1 MIIVGLTG
9 IIGSGKSTVAALL
22 GKQGLPVIDF
32 DALARKSLTWEETRV
47 AIRDAFGLDYVLED
61 RVDIERL
68 RQTVFA
74 AGRDLRRIEEII
86 HPLVAREVERQLV
99 ALEKEG
105 ARTAVIDHPLLF
117 EVGFHR
123 PVDKIIVVSARLEII
138 RERLKIRGMKS
149 EDIERRI
156 SFQIPLE
163 EKKKKADYI
172 IDNNGTEDRLQGQVD
187 SLIQQITKWEVTR
200 TCI

>member
-32 DALARKSLTWEETRV
+32 DALARTSLTWEETRA

-163 EKKKKADYI
+163 EKEKQADYI

>member
-32 DALARKSLTWEETRV
+32 DALARMSLTWEETRV
-47 AIRDAFGLDYVLED
+47 AIRDAFGLDYVLDD
-61 RVDIERL
+61 RVDVERL

-74 AGRDLRRIEEII
+74 ASRDLRRIEEII

-123 PVDKIIVVSARLEII
+123 PVDKIVVVSARLEII

-156 SFQIPLE
+156 SFQTPLE
-163 EKKKKADYI
+163 EKEKQADYI
-172 IDNNGTEDRLQGQVD
+172 IDNNGAEDRLQGQVD

>member
-22 GKQGLPVIDF
+22 RARGLYVIDF
-32 DALARKSLTWEETRV
+32 DALARESLTWEGTRND
-47 AIRDAFGLDYVLED
+47 IRDAFGAEYIVDSK
-61 RVDIERL
+61 VDIERL

-74 AGRDLRRIEEII
+74 TDPDLRRLKEII
-86 HPLVAREVERQLV
+86 HPRVRQEVERRIA

-105 ARTAVIDHPLLF
+105 VEAVVIDHPLLF

-123 PVDKIIVVSARLEII
+123 PVDKIVVVTAGGRVI
-138 RERLKIRGMKS
+138 RERLKKKGMKS

-163 EKKKKADYI
+163 EKEKQADYI
-172 IDNNGTEDRLQGQVD
+172 IDNNQAESQLQGQVD
-187 SLIQQITKWEVTR
+187 SLVQKITSGR
-200 TCI
+200 